1 MGRLFDGAAAILGIR
16 KTAGYEGQGAVLLEA
31 AAYDNEESL
40 LPYDMKEENGLC
52 LFDWRETVRALA
64 GAVKNGTETGL
75 SAAQF
80 MNTLIDMAVHQ
91 CKAVREQTD
100 LKRVVLSGGC
110 FQNLYLLR
118 RLPEKLE
125 KAGFEVYRHRQTACN
140 DEGLALGQ
148 AAIAEAGW
156 RKYVPGSAL
165 KTD

>member
-1 MGRLFDGAAAILGIR
+1 
-16 KTAGYEGQGAVLLEA
+16 
-31 AAYDNEESL
+31 
-40 LPYDMKEENGLC
+40 
-52 LFDWRETVRALA
+52 
-64 GAVKNGTETGL
+64 
-75 SAAQF
+75 